1 MKFSLDNYNLN
12 TCADDF
18 YLIVGLSAFLL
29 EGEIMIFSLGLILII
44 GMILAK
50 VFDKLKLPG
59 IIGMLLTG
67 IILGPQVLNLLDTN
81 ILGISSDLRTI
92 ALIVILL
99 KAGLSL
105 DIKDLKKVGRSAI
118 LLSFLPA
125 SFEILAYAIFAPKIL
140 GLSLIDSLLMG
151 AVMAAVSPA
160 IVVPRMVKLID
171 EGYGK
176 NESVPQMILAGAS
189 CDDVFVLV
197 LYSSF
202 FSMAKGVAFSYK
214 SLLKVPVSIVLGI
227 GFGILIGYLLYLF
240 FERRYKNGSYIRNST
255 KVIIILATAFLLV
268 SMEGMLKGIIPIS
281 GLLAVIAMA
290 TSYKIRAEK
299 GVVDSLSDK
308 FAKLWIFAEILL
320 FVLVGAE
327 VNIKYMTGIGSIGIF
342 LIFLGL
348 IIRSFGVF
356 ISVAGSRL
364 NKKEIIFTI
373 FSYTPKATVQAAIGS
388 VALNNGLDSGIAIL
402 LVAVLGIIITAPL
415 GDILIDKSYKKLLKK
430 PLINLK
436 V

>member
-1 MKFSLDNYNLN
+1 
-12 TCADDF
+12 
-18 YLIVGLSAFLL
+18 
-29 EGEIMIFSLGLILII
+29 MILSLGLILIV
-44 GMILAK
+44 GMVFAK
-50 VFDKLKLPG
+50 IFDKLKLPR

-67 IILGPQVLNLLDTN
+67 IILGPQVLNLLDAN
-81 ILGISSDLRTI
+81 ILKISPDLRTI

-105 DIKDLKKVGRSAI
+105 DMGDLKKVGRSAI

-125 SFEILAYAIFAPKIL
+125 SFEILSYAIFVPKIL
-140 GLSLIDSLLMG
+140 GLNLIDGLLMG

-176 NESVPQMILAGAS
+176 DESIPQMILAGAS

-197 LYSSF
+197 LFSSF
-202 FSMAKGVAFSYK
+202 LSMAKGSEFSFK
-214 SLLKVPVSIVLGI
+214 SLLKVPVSITLGI
-227 GFGILIGYLLYLF
+227 GFGIVIGYLLYLF
-240 FERRYKNGSYIRNST
+240 FERRYKNGSYIRNSS
-255 KVIIILATAFLLV
+255 KVIIILALAFLLV
-268 SMEGMLKGIIPIS
+268 SLEGLVKEIIPIS

-290 TSYKIRAEK
+290 SSYKIKADD
-299 GVVDSLSDK
+299 GVVERLSEK

-327 VNIKYMTGIGSIGIF
+327 VDIKYMTGIGFIGIA

-348 IIRSFGVF
+348 LIRSIGVF

-364 NKKEIIFTI
+364 SKNEKIFTI
-373 FSYTPKATVQAAIGS
+373 LAYTPKATVQAAIGS
-388 VALNNGLDSGIAIL
+388 VALANGIGSGMAIL
-402 LVAVLGIIITAPL
+402 SIAVLGIIITAPL
-415 GDILIDKSYKKLLKK
+415 GAILIDKSYKKLLKK
-430 PLINLK
+430 APN
-436 V
+436 

>member
-1 MKFSLDNYNLN
+1 
-12 TCADDF
+12 
-18 YLIVGLSAFLL
+18 
-29 EGEIMIFSLGLILII
+29 MILSLGLILIV
-44 GMILAK
+44 GMVFAK
-50 VFDKLKLPG
+50 IFDKLKLPR

-67 IILGPQVLNLLDTN
+67 IILGPQVLNLLDAN
-81 ILGISSDLRTI
+81 ILKISPDLRTI

-105 DIKDLKKVGRSAI
+105 DIGDLKKVGRSAI

-125 SFEILAYAIFAPKIL
+125 SFEILAYAIFVPKIL
-140 GLSLIDSLLMG
+140 DLNLIDGLLMG

-176 NESVPQMILAGAS
+176 DESIPQMILAGAS

-197 LYSSF
+197 LFSSF
-202 FSMAKGVAFSYK
+202 LSMAKGSEFSFK
-214 SLLKVPVSIVLGI
+214 SLLKVPVSITLGI
-227 GFGILIGYLLYLF
+227 GFGIVIGYLLYLF
-240 FERRYKNGSYIRNST
+240 FERRYKNGSYIRNSS
-255 KVIIILATAFLLV
+255 KVIIILALAFLLV
-268 SMEGMLKGIIPIS
+268 SLEGLVKEIIPIS

-290 TSYKIRAEK
+290 SSYKIKADD
-299 GVVDSLSDK
+299 GVVERLSEK

-327 VNIKYMTGIGSIGIF
+327 VDIKYMTGIGFIGIA

-348 IIRSFGVF
+348 LIRSIGVF

-364 NKKEIIFTI
+364 SKNEKIFTI
-373 FSYTPKATVQAAIGS
+373 LAYTPKATVQAAIGS
-388 VALNNGLDSGIAIL
+388 VALANGIESGMAIL
-402 LVAVLGIIITAPL
+402 SIAVLGIIITAPL
-415 GDILIDKSYKKLLKK
+415 GAILIDKSYKKLLKK
-430 PLINLK
+430 APN
-436 V
+436 

>member
-1 MKFSLDNYNLN
+1 
-12 TCADDF
+12 
-18 YLIVGLSAFLL
+18 
-29 EGEIMIFSLGLILII
+29 MILSLGLILIV
-44 GMILAK
+44 GMVFAK
-50 VFDKLKLPG
+50 IFDKLKLPR

-67 IILGPQVLNLLDTN
+67 IILGPQVLNLLDAN
-81 ILGISSDLRTI
+81 ILRISSDLRTI

-105 DIKDLKKVGRSAI
+105 DIGDLRKVGRSAV

-125 SFEILAYAIFAPKIL
+125 SFEILSYAIFVPKIL
-140 GLSLIDSLLMG
+140 GLNLIDGLLMG

-176 NESVPQMILAGAS
+176 DESIPQMILAGAS

-197 LYSSF
+197 LFSSF
-202 FSMAKGVAFSYK
+202 LSMAKGSEFSFK
-214 SLLKVPVSIVLGI
+214 SLLKVPVSITLGI
-227 GFGILIGYLLYLF
+227 GFGIVIGYLLYLF
-240 FERRYKNGSYIRNST
+240 FERRYKNGSYIRNSS
-255 KVIIILATAFLLV
+255 KVIIILALAFLLV
-268 SMEGMLKGIIPIS
+268 SLEGLVKEIIPIS

-290 TSYKIRAEK
+290 SSYKIKADDR
-299 GVVDSLSDK
+299 VVERLSEK

-327 VNIKYMTGIGSIGIF
+327 VDIKYMTGIGFIGIA

-348 IIRSFGVF
+348 LIRSIGVF

-364 NKKEIIFTI
+364 SKNEKIFTI
-373 FSYTPKATVQAAIGS
+373 LAYTPKATVQAAIGS
-388 VALNNGLDSGIAIL
+388 VALANGIGSGMAIL
-402 LVAVLGIIITAPL
+402 SIAVLGIIITAPL
-415 GDILIDKSYKKLLKK
+415 GAILIDKSYKKLLKK
-430 PLINLK
+430 APN
-436 V
+436 

>member
-1 MKFSLDNYNLN
+1 
-12 TCADDF
+12 
-18 YLIVGLSAFLL
+18 
-29 EGEIMIFSLGLILII
+29 MILSLGLILIF
-44 GMILAK
+44 GMVFAK
-50 VFDKLKLPG
+50 IFDKLKLPK

-67 IILGPQVLNLLDTN
+67 IILGPQVLNLLDAN
-81 ILGISSDLRTI
+81 ILKISPDLRTI

-105 DIKDLKKVGRSAI
+105 DIGDLKKVGRSAV

-125 SFEILAYAIFAPKIL
+125 SFEILAYAIFVPKIL
-140 GLSLIDSLLMG
+140 GLNLVDGLLMG

-176 NESVPQMILAGAS
+176 DESIPQMILAGAS

-197 LYSSF
+197 LFSSF
-202 FSMAKGVAFSYK
+202 LSMAKGSEFSYK
-214 SLLKVPVSIVLGI
+214 SLLKVPVSIILGI
-227 GFGILIGYLLYLF
+227 GFGIVIGYLLYLF
-240 FERRYKNGSYIRNST
+240 FERRYKNGSYIRNSS
-255 KVIIILATAFLLV
+255 KVIIILALAFLLV
-268 SMEGMLKGIIPIS
+268 SLESLVKEIIPIS

-290 TSYKIRAEK
+290 SAYKIKAED
-299 GVVDSLSDK
+299 GVVERLSEK

-327 VNIKYMTGIGSIGIF
+327 VDIKYMTGIGFAGVL

-348 IIRSFGVF
+348 LIRSIGVF

-364 NKKEIIFTI
+364 SKNEKIFTI
-373 FSYTPKATVQAAIGS
+373 LAYTPKATVQAAIGS
-388 VALNNGLDSGIAIL
+388 VALANGIGSGMAIL
-402 LVAVLGIIITAPL
+402 SIAVLGIIITAPL
-415 GDILIDKSYKKLLKK
+415 GAILIDKSYKKLLKK
-430 PLINLK
+430 APN
-436 V
+436 

>member
-1 MKFSLDNYNLN
+1 
-12 TCADDF
+12 
-18 YLIVGLSAFLL
+18 
-29 EGEIMIFSLGLILII
+29 MILSLGLILIV
-44 GMILAK
+44 GMIFAK
-50 VFDKLKLPG
+50 IFEKLRLPR

-67 IILGPQVLNLLDTN
+67 IILGPQFLNLLDSN
-81 ILGISSDLRTI
+81 ILDISSDLRTI

-105 DIKDLKKVGRSAI
+105 DIKDLKKVGRSAV

-125 SFEILAYAIFAPKIL
+125 SFEILAYAIFVPRLL

-176 NESVPQMILAGAS
+176 NESVPQMTLAGAS

-197 LYSSF
+197 LFSSF
-202 FSMAKGVAFSYK
+202 LSMAKGSAFSYK
-214 SLLKVPVSIVLGI
+214 SLLKVPISIVLGI
-227 GFGILIGYLLYLF
+227 GLGILIGYLLYIF

-255 KVIIILATAFLLV
+255 KVIIILALAFLLV
-268 SMEGMLKGIIPIS
+268 SMEGMVKDIIPIS

-290 TSYKIRAEK
+290 SSYKIKAEEQ
-299 GVVDSLSDK
+299 VVDRLSEK

-327 VNIKYMTGIGSIGIF
+327 VDIKYMTRIGFVGIL

-348 IIRSFGVF
+348 IIRSLGVF
-356 ISVAGSRL
+356 LSVSGSKL
-364 NKKEIIFTI
+364 NKNEKLFTI
-373 FSYTPKATVQAAIGS
+373 FAYTPKATVQAAIGS
-388 VALNNGLDSGIAIL
+388 VALANGLESGMAIL
-402 LVAVLGIIITAPL
+402 SVAVLGIIITAPL
-415 GDILIDKSYKKLLKK
+415 GAILIDNNYKKLLNKA
-430 PLINLK
+430 PN
-436 V
+436 